1 MTSGRTLSLARTDSL
16 RLRIAGKFSD
26 YVTVSEVW
34 PEAGMKRRTESLE
47 SIQANP
53 FDVCV
58 IGGGATGAGCALDSQ
73 LRGMKTVLLEG
84 ADFASGA
91 SSAATK
97 IIHGGVRY
105 LEEAVKQLDPAQY
118 QVVNRAL
125 HERIHMLHNGPFL
138 SRSMEFL
145 IPCAGWFSV
154 AYIGFGMKLYEWIA
168 GKDSL
173 FPSRFLSKTKTLE
186 RMPGLAPDHLIGSI
200 AYADGQFDDARY
212 DMALINTFVAAGGEA
227 VNYAR
232 VIGFTKDASG
242 KLQAAELEDQSTKQR
257 LSVRARRF
265 VNATGPHADTIRSL
279 ASPGI
284 PTRMRL
290 SKGAHLV
297 LPLEAFP
304 TRDALL
310 IPKTDDG
317 RVLFAVP
324 WFDRLLIGTTEQE
337 VTIHDELYLSKDDVA
352 YLLHHINRYFK
363 TAIRAEQ
370 IVSGFAGARPLVSAG
385 GSRDTKKLA
394 RDHEVEVDARSGLIS
409 IMGGKWTTHRA
420 MAEDTINTVQ
430 KSLGRTATPGVTLD
444 HPLYGSAG
452 YTPEYWQSMVRDY
465 KLPEQTAKHL
475 SQKFGTSAMKVLQL
489 AQGDSALAAPIVPGF
504 APLRAE
510 IAYCARNEMAITIED
525 VLMRRTGLQFYSW
538 QAAIHAAA
546 PTAAILAKELSWS
559 GDFERAA
566 AEEYRKK
573 ITRLIQLAGLPA
585 EQPAAANSN

>member
-1 MTSGRTLSLARTDSL
+1 
-16 RLRIAGKFSD
+16 
-26 YVTVSEVW
+26 
-34 PEAGMKRRTESLE
+34 MKSRSESLE
-47 SIQANP
+47 KIQANP

-58 IGGGATGAGCALDSQ
+58 IGGGATGSGCALDSQ

-97 IIHGGVRY
+97 IVHGGVRY

-118 QVVNRAL
+118 EVVNRAL

-138 SRSMEFL
+138 SRPMEFL
-145 IPCAGWFSV
+145 IPCSSWFNV
-154 AYIGFGMKLYEWIA
+154 AYMGFGMKLYEWIA

-173 FPSRFLSKTKTLE
+173 FPSRFLSKTKALE

-212 DMALINTFVAAGGEA
+212 NMGLINTFVEAGGEA
-227 VNYAR
+227 LNYAR
-232 VIGFTKDASG
+232 VVGFTKDANA
-242 KLQAAELEDQSTKQR
+242 KLQAAAVEDQWTQQR
-257 LSVRARRF
+257 FTVRAKGF
-265 VNATGPHADTIRSL
+265 VNATGPAADTIRGL
-279 ASPGI
+279 ATPGT
-284 PTRMRL
+284 PSRMRL

-297 LPLEAFP
+297 LPLEVFP

-337 VTIHDELYLSKDDVA
+337 VTIHDELYLSQGDVA
-352 YLLHHINRYFK
+352 YLLHHINRYFAA
-363 TAIRAEQ
+363 TIRAEQ

-420 MAEDTINTVQ
+420 MAEDTINAVQ
-430 KSLGRTATPGVTLD
+430 QSLGRAATPGVTLD

-452 YTPEYWQSMVRDY
+452 YTPEFWQSLLRDY
-465 KLPEQTAKHL
+465 NLPEQTARHL
-475 SQKFGTSAMKVLQL
+475 SQKFGTNATKVLQL
-489 AQGDSALAAPIVPGF
+489 TKEDSSLAAPIVSGF

-510 IAYCARNEMAITIED
+510 IAYCARYEMALTIED
-525 VLMRRTGLQFYSW
+525 VLMRRTGLQFFSW
-538 QAAIHAAA
+538 RAAISAAA
-546 PTAAILAKELSWS
+546 PTAAILAKELGWS
-559 GDFERAA
+559 PEFERSA

-585 EQPAAANSN
+585 EPTTAATAN

>member
-1 MTSGRTLSLARTDSL
+1 
-16 RLRIAGKFSD
+16 
-26 YVTVSEVW
+26 
-34 PEAGMKRRTESLE
+34 MKRRSESLE
-47 SIQANP
+47 NIQANS

-58 IGGGATGAGCALDSQ
+58 IGGGATGSGCALDSQ
-73 LRGMKTVLLEG
+73 LRGMKTVLFEG

-118 QVVNRAL
+118 EVVNRAL

-138 SRSMEFL
+138 SRPMEFL
-145 IPCAGWFSV
+145 IPCPGWFSV
-154 AYIGFGMKLYEWIA
+154 AYMGFGMKLYEWIA

-186 RMPGLAPDHLIGSI
+186 RMPGLAPHHLVGSI

-212 DMALINTFVAAGGEA
+212 NMALLNTFVEAGGEA
-227 VNYAR
+227 LNYAR
-232 VIGFTKDASG
+232 VVGFTKDANG
-242 KLQAAELEDQSTKQR
+242 KLQIADVEDECTKQR
-257 LSVRARRF
+257 FAVRAQRF
-265 VNATGPHADTIRSL
+265 VNATGPAADTIRSL
-279 ASPGI
+279 ATPGI
-284 PTRMRL
+284 PARMRL

-297 LPLEAFP
+297 LPLEVFP

-337 VTIHDELYLSKDDVA
+337 VTIHDELYLSQDDVA
-352 YLLHHINRYFK
+352 YLLHHINRYFA
-363 TAIRAEQ
+363 TTIRAEQ

-394 RDHEVEVDARSGLIS
+394 RDHEVELDGHSGLIS

-420 MAEDTINTVQ
+420 MAEDTINAVQ
-430 KSLGRTATPGVTLD
+430 KSLGRAATPGVTLD
-444 HPLYGSAG
+444 HPLYGSAD
-452 YTPEYWQSMVRDY
+452 YTPEYWQSLVRDY
-465 KLPEQTAKHL
+465 KLPEHTAKHL
-475 SQKFGTSAMKVLQL
+475 SQKFGTNATKVLQL
-489 AQGDSALAAPIVPGF
+489 AQEDPALAAPIVPEF

-510 IAYCARNEMAITIED
+510 IAYSARNEMAITIED

-538 QAAIHAAA
+538 RTAISAAA
-546 PTAAILAKELSWS
+546 PTAAILAKELGWS
-559 GDFERAA
+559 PEFERSS

-573 ITRLIQLAGLPA
+573 ISRLIQLAGLPA
-585 EQPAAANSN
+585 EQPAAATSN

>member
-1 MTSGRTLSLARTDSL
+1 
-16 RLRIAGKFSD
+16 
-26 YVTVSEVW
+26 
-34 PEAGMKRRTESLE
+34 MKRRGESLE
-47 SIQANP
+47 NIQANS

-58 IGGGATGAGCALDSQ
+58 IGGGATGSGCALDSQ
-73 LRGMKTVLLEG
+73 LRGMTTVLLEG

-105 LEEAVKQLDPAQY
+105 LEEAVRRLDPAQY

-138 SRSMEFL
+138 SRPMEFL

-154 AYIGFGMKLYEWIA
+154 AYMGFGMKLYEWIA

-186 RMPGLAPDHLIGSI
+186 RMPGLSPNHLMGSI

-212 DMALINTFVAAGGEA
+212 NMGLINTFVAASGEA
-227 VNYAR
+227 LNYAR
-232 VIGFTKDASG
+232 VVGFTKDASG
-242 KLQAAELEDQSTKQR
+242 KLQAAEVEDQWTNR
-257 LSVRARRF
+257 RFTVRAQRF
-265 VNATGPHADTIRSL
+265 VNATGPAADTIRGL
-279 ASPGI
+279 ATPGI

-297 LPLEAFP
+297 LPLEVFP

-337 VTIHDELYLSKDDVA
+337 VTIHDELYLSKGDVE

-363 TAIRAEQ
+363 TTIRAEQ
-370 IVSGFAGARPLVSAG
+370 IVSGFAGARPLVSAA
-385 GSRDTKKLA
+385 GSHDTKNLA

-420 MAEDTINTVQ
+420 MAEDAINAVQ
-430 KSLGRTATPGVTLD
+430 KSLGRAATPGVTLD
-444 HPLYGSAG
+444 HPLSGSSG
-452 YTPEYWQSMVRDY
+452 YTPEYWQSLVRDY
-465 KLPEQTAKHL
+465 KLPEQTAGHL
-475 SQKFGTSAMKVLQL
+475 SQKFGANATKVLQL
-489 AQGDSALAAPIVPGF
+489 AKEDPALAAPIVTGF

-538 QAAIHAAA
+538 RAAISAAA
-546 PTAAILAKELSWS
+546 PTAAILAKELGWS
-559 GDFERAA
+559 PEFERSS
-566 AEEYRKK
+566 AEEYRRK
-573 ITRLIQLAGLPA
+573 ITRLIELAGLSA
-585 EQPAAANSN
+585 EQLAAADSN

>member
-1 MTSGRTLSLARTDSL
+1 
-16 RLRIAGKFSD
+16 
-26 YVTVSEVW
+26 
-34 PEAGMKRRTESLE
+34 MKSRSESLE
-47 SIQANP
+47 KIQANP

-58 IGGGATGAGCALDSQ
+58 IGGGATGSGCALDSQ

-97 IIHGGVRY
+97 IVHGGVRY
-105 LEEAVKQLDPAQY
+105 LEETVKQLDPAQY
-118 QVVNRAL
+118 EVVSRAL

-138 SRSMEFL
+138 SRPMEFL
-145 IPCAGWFSV
+145 IPCSSWFNV
-154 AYIGFGMKLYEWIA
+154 AYMGFGMKLYEWIA

-173 FPSRFLSKTKTLE
+173 FPSRFLSKTKALE

-212 DMALINTFVAAGGEA
+212 NMGLINTFVEAGGEA
-227 VNYAR
+227 LNYAR
-232 VIGFTKDASG
+232 VVGFTKDANA
-242 KLQAAELEDQSTKQR
+242 KLQAAAVEEQWTQQR
-257 LSVRARRF
+257 FTVRAKGF
-265 VNATGPHADTIRSL
+265 VNATGPAADTIRGL
-279 ASPGI
+279 ATPGT
-284 PTRMRL
+284 PSRMRL

-297 LPLEAFP
+297 LPLEVFP

-337 VTIHDELYLSKDDVA
+337 VTIHDELYLSQGDVA
-352 YLLHHINRYFK
+352 YLLHHINRYFAA
-363 TAIRAEQ
+363 TIRAEQ

-420 MAEDTINTVQ
+420 MAEDTINAVQ
-430 KSLGRTATPGVTLD
+430 QSLGRAATPGVTLD

-452 YTPEYWQSMVRDY
+452 YTPEFWQSLLRDY
-465 KLPEQTAKHL
+465 NLPEQTARHL
-475 SQKFGTSAMKVLQL
+475 SQKFGTNATKVLQL
-489 AQGDSALAAPIVPGF
+489 TKEDSSLAAPIVSGF

-510 IAYCARNEMAITIED
+510 IAYCARYEMALTIED
-525 VLMRRTGLQFYSW
+525 VLMRRTGLQFFSW
-538 QAAIHAAA
+538 RAAISAAA
-546 PTAAILAKELSWS
+546 PTAAILAKELGWS
-559 GDFERAA
+559 PEFERSA

-585 EQPAAANSN
+585 EPTTAATAN

>member
-1 MTSGRTLSLARTDSL
+1 
-16 RLRIAGKFSD
+16 
-26 YVTVSEVW
+26 
-34 PEAGMKRRTESLE
+34 MKRRSESLE
-47 SIQANP
+47 NIQANP
-53 FDVCV
+53 FGVCV

-105 LEEAVKQLDPAQY
+105 LEEAVKHLDPAQY
-118 QVVNRAL
+118 EVVNRAL

-138 SRSMEFL
+138 SHPMEFL
-145 IPCAGWFSV
+145 IPCTGWFSV
-154 AYIGFGMKLYEWIA
+154 AYMGFGMKLYEWIA

-212 DMALINTFVAAGGEA
+212 NMALLNTYVEAGGEA
-227 VNYAR
+227 LNYAR
-232 VIGFTKDASG
+232 VVGFTKDVNG
-242 KLQAAELEDQSTKQR
+242 ELQTADVEDQWTKQR
-257 LSVRARRF
+257 FTLRAQRF
-265 VNATGPHADTIRSL
+265 VNATGPGADTIRSL
-279 ASPGI
+279 ATPGI
-284 PTRMRL
+284 PARMRL

-297 LPLEAFP
+297 LPLEVFP
-304 TRDALL
+304 TRNALL

-337 VTIHDELYLSKDDVA
+337 VTIHDELYLSQDDVD
-352 YLLHHINRYFK
+352 YLLHHINRYFR

-370 IVSGFAGARPLVSAG
+370 IVSGFAGARPLVSVG

-394 RDHEVEVDARSGLIS
+394 RDHEVELDAQSGLIS

-420 MAEDTINTVQ
+420 MAEDTINAVQ
-430 KSLGRTATPGVTLD
+430 KSLGRAATPGVTLN
-444 HPLYGSAG
+444 HPLYGSAS
-452 YTPEYWQSMVRDY
+452 YTPEYWQSLVRDY
-465 KLPEQTAKHL
+465 KLPEQTARHL
-475 SQKFGTSAMKVLQL
+475 SQKFGTNATKVLRL
-489 AQGDSALAAPIVPGF
+489 AQDDSALAAPIVPGF

-525 VLMRRTGLQFYSW
+525 VLTRRTGLQFYSW
-538 QAAIHAAA
+538 QAAISAAA
-546 PTAAILAKELSWS
+546 PTAAILAKELGWS
-559 GDFERAA
+559 ANFEQSA

-573 ITRLIQLAGLPA
+573 ISRLIQLAGLPA
-585 EQPAAANSN
+585 EQPAAATSN

>member
-1 MTSGRTLSLARTDSL
+1 MQ
-16 RLRIAGKFSD
+16 
-26 YVTVSEVW
+26 
-34 PEAGMKRRTESLE
+34 RRGESLE
-47 SIQANP
+47 NIQANP

-58 IGGGATGAGCALDSQ
+58 IGGGATGSGCALDSQ

-118 QVVNRAL
+118 EVVNRAL

-138 SRSMEFL
+138 SRPMEFL
-145 IPCAGWFSV
+145 IPCPGWFSV
-154 AYIGFGMKLYEWIA
+154 AYMGFGMKLYEWIA

-173 FPSRFLSKTKTLE
+173 FPSRYLSKTKTLE

-212 DMALINTFVAAGGEA
+212 NMGLINTFVAAGGEA
-227 VNYAR
+227 LNYAR
-232 VIGFTKDASG
+232 VVGFTKDASG
-242 KLQAAELEDQSTKQR
+242 KLQTAEVEDRSTKQR
-257 LSVRARRF
+257 FTVRAQRF
-265 VNATGPHADTIRSL
+265 VNATGPASDTIRNL
-279 ASPGI
+279 ATPGI

-297 LPLEAFP
+297 LPLEVFP

-394 RDHEVEVDARSGLIS
+394 RDHEVELDAGSGLIS

-420 MAEDTINTVQ
+420 MAEDTINAVQ
-430 KSLGRTATPGVTLD
+430 KSLGRAATPGVTLD
-444 HPLYGSAG
+444 HPLHGSAG
-452 YTPEYWQSMVRDY
+452 YTPEYWQSLVRDY

-475 SQKFGTSAMKVLQL
+475 SQKFGTNAAKVLRL
-489 AQGDSALAAPIVPGF
+489 AQEDPALAAPIVRGF

-510 IAYCARNEMAITIED
+510 VAYCARNEMAITIED

-538 QAAIHAAA
+538 RAAIAAAA
-546 PTAAILAKELSWS
+546 PTAAILAKELGWS
-559 GDFERAA
+559 ADFERSA
-566 AEEYRKK
+566 AEEYQKK

-585 EQPAAANSN
+585 GPPGAANPN

>member
-1 MTSGRTLSLARTDSL
+1 
-16 RLRIAGKFSD
+16 
-26 YVTVSEVW
+26 
-34 PEAGMKRRTESLE
+34 MKRRSESLE
-47 SIQANP
+47 NIRANP

-58 IGGGATGAGCALDSQ
+58 IGGGATGSGCALDSQ
-73 LRGMKTVLLEG
+73 LRGMKTVLLDG

-138 SRSMEFL
+138 SRPMEFL
-145 IPCAGWFSV
+145 IPCAGWSSV
-154 AYIGFGMKLYEWIA
+154 AYMGFGMKLYEWIA

-212 DMALINTFVAAGGEA
+212 NMGLINTFVAAGGEA

-232 VIGFTKDASG
+232 VVGFTKDASG
-242 KLQAAELEDQSTKQR
+242 KLQETEVEDQWTKQR
-257 LSVRARRF
+257 FTVRAERF
-265 VNATGPHADTIRSL
+265 VNATGPAADTIRNL
-279 ASPGI
+279 ATPGI

-297 LPLEAFP
+297 LPLEVFP

-337 VTIHDELYLSKDDVA
+337 VTIHDELYLSQDDVS
-352 YLLHHINRYFK
+352 YLLHHINQYFK
-363 TAIRAEQ
+363 TTIRAEQ

-385 GSRDTKKLA
+385 SSRDTKKLA
-394 RDHEVEVDARSGLIS
+394 RDHEVEVDVRSGLIS

-420 MAEDTINTVQ
+420 MAEDTINAAQ
-430 KSLGRTATPGVTLD
+430 KSLGRPVTPGVTLD

-452 YTPEYWQSMVRDY
+452 YTPEYWQSLVRDY

-475 SQKFGTSAMKVLQL
+475 SQKFGTNATKVLQL
-489 AQGDSALAAPIVPGF
+489 AQEDPALAAPIVLEF

-510 IAYCARNEMAITIED
+510 VAYCARNEMAITIDD

-538 QAAIHAAA
+538 RAAISASD
-546 PTAAILAKELSWS
+546 PTAAILATELGWS
-559 GDFERAA
+559 PDFERSA

-573 ITRLIQLAGLPA
+573 IGRLIHLAGLPT
-585 EQPAAANSN
+585 EPTSAAKSN